1 MTVNYYS
8 YQELAEAALNDPT
21 PDNLNALGEWF
32 ERYGYTAWN
41 GEYFTVSEDLRLYRV
56 WDDDHEN
63 IIGYELR

>member
-1 MTVNYYS
+1 MTITCFNG
-8 YQELAEAALNDPT
+8 QELLAEALNDPA

-32 ERYGYTAWN
+32 ERYGSTFWN
-41 GEYFTVSEDLRLYRV
+41 GEFFMIDEDHRLFRI

>member
-1 MTVNYYS
+1 MSVTYYS
-8 YQELAEAALNDPT
+8 YQELAEAALYDPT

-32 ERYGYTAWN
+32 ERYGSTFWN
-41 GEYFTVSEDLRLYRV
+41 GEFFIIDEDHRLFRI

>member
-1 MTVNYYS
+1 MTITCFNG
-8 YQELAEAALNDPT
+8 QELLAEALNDAT

-41 GEYFTVSEDLRLYRV
+41 GEYFTVSEDIRLYRI
-56 WDDDHEN
+56 WDDDHEG